1 MKNKEGK
8 VKEILARKNSHTPKF
23 PFLFFPENLRGKF
36 LLQKPTNFSSF
47 PFPFPF
53 FFFFK
58 KKEGNNRV
66 SSGFGGRLCW
76 LL

>member
-36 LLQKPTNFSSF
+36 LLQKPTNDLFLFF
-47 PFPFPF
+47 PFPPF
-53 FFFFK
+53 
-58 KKEGNNRV
+58 
-66 SSGFGGRLCW
+66 SSIFQSGPLEIVFLFVF
-76 LL
+76 LLLFS